1 MIKSCHIDTVLTCIP
16 TQPLALL
23 MRLTNKQQTSYKFTR
38 KTIVTIKSMII
49 TVAGTLDF
57 MLALI

>member
-1 MIKSCHIDTVLTCIP
+1 MIKSCHTDTVLTCIP

-38 KTIVTIKSMII
+38 KTIRIIETIII
-49 TVAGTLDF
+49 TFAGTLDF